1 MRRAL
6 TDVGRLIRHG
16 LIFLT
21 SPLGFLVGLTI
32 FLFIAARLGWFKY

>member
-6 TDVGRLIRHG
+6 AGVGRLIRGG

-21 SPLGFLVGLTI
+21 SPLGFLVGLTV
-32 FLFIAARLGWFKY
+32 FLFIAAALGWFKY